1 MSDSRPSVTI
11 RMPSVLK
18 GKIEERSKR
27 QLRSL
32 NAEIVYLLGF
42 AIDEVD
48 DWERHKDAQEVILPD
63 DWLNTPPIEDMNE
76 LSADERSLVRMWR
89 AMNDAERAA
98 LRAVAER
105 LADKADSSGAA

>member
-1 MSDSRPSVTI
+1 MSDTRPSVTI
-11 RMPSVLK
+11 RMPSFLK
-18 GKIEERSKR
+18 EKIEERSKK

-48 DWERHKDAQEVILPD
+48 EWERFKATQEALLAE
-63 DWLNTPPIEDMNE
+63 DWLSIPATEDTNE
-76 LSADERSLVRMWR
+76 LNADERSLVRMWR
-89 AMNDAERAA
+89 AMTEGERLA

-105 LADKADSSGAA
+105 LADKASDAS